1 LKGLTLLAIYDDMI
15 EIMSPGLLPGS
26 ITIDQIDEGRSEIRN
41 KVISRIFKEFN
52 YIEQWGIGINKII
65 KSCESY
71 GLKRPQFIEKGGFFS
86 VEIYRD
92 RPNTDRIP
100 AISIIFTD
108 QEQQIIELL
117 YKNGKIERSDVMSL
131 LGIRETRAKELLS
144 DMVKKGIINREG
156 KGKNSFYIL
165 QESKE

>member
-1 LKGLTLLAIYDDMI
+1 MPLQEKIKKGESRTLEFKVDIPEGNQLSRTAVAFANGAGGEILIGVDDKGNVKGLSEDQINNYPDKIAA
-15 EIMSPGLLPGS
+15 
-26 ITIDQIDEGRSEIRN
+26 IDQIDEGRSEIRN

-92 RPNTDRIP
+92 RPNTGRIP
-100 AISIIFTD
+100 T
-108 QEQQIIELL
+108 E
-117 YKNGKIERSDVMSL
+117 YRP
-131 LGIRETRAKELLS
+131 
-144 DMVKKGIINREG
+144 
-156 KGKNSFYIL
+156 
-165 QESKE
+165 